1 MPRPSPL
8 SRTENPP
15 CGRPRSRRA
24 VEAAPTW
31 LDFAHH
37 PIGTGPYKVREFR
50 PNTMLILHA
59 HNEYRGGRPPIRTLR
74 LVEVPEVSARVNG
87 LLASEYHFASDIPP
101 DQIARIEADPAYEV
115 LGGTILNH
123 RLTSFDVHHP
133 ALCDPRVRLAMDH
146 AIDRQAIIAG
156 LWAGRT
162 TVPPGLQWEFFGKM
176 LVQGWTVPEFDLPR
190 ARDLIRQSGY
200 KGDPIPYR
208 LLNNY
213 YTNQVD
219 TAQVLVEMWREA
231 GLNVA
236 IEMKENWTQIRDAS
250 KARAERRGA
259 AGRRIRQRGAEPP
272 MRRARNRDRPGRAA
286 SRLRPPAADRRAR
299 RSRLRRPA
307 PERDIHRQAA
317 EPAVASLALL
327 RAGFPARQLR
337 PLKPGA
343 SQALRKPVG

>member
-1 MPRPSPL
+1 M
-8 SRTENPP
+8 
-15 CGRPRSRRA
+15 
-24 VEAAPTW
+24 
-31 LDFAHH
+31 
-37 PIGTGPYKVREFR
+37 REFR

-87 LLASEYHFASDIPP
+87 LLAGEYHFACDISP

-133 ALCDPRVRLAMDH
+133 ALRDPRVRLAMGH

-200 KGDPIPYR
+200 KGAPIPYR

-250 KARAERRGA
+250 KPRAVRDWSAGATFNDPVGSLVAQFGPNGAAQQAGEYANAELSRLCVALETGTVPAERHRVFA
-259 AGRRIRQRGAEPP
+259 RLLQIAEREDPAYVVLHQNATFTAKRRNLRWRPSPSFAL
-272 MRRARNRDRPGRAA
+272 DFRPGNF
-286 SRLRPPAADRRAR
+286 
-299 RSRLRRPA
+299 A
-307 PERDIHRQAA
+307 P
-317 EPAVASLALL
+317 
-327 RAGFPARQLR
+327 
-337 PLKPGA
+337 
-343 SQALRKPVG
+343 